1 MPKKEHL
8 REVMLHYFLMKKSA
22 AETARI
28 LGGVYGDHAP
38 SEKICQRWFGRF
50 RSGDF
55 DVNDKERPGQP
66 KKFEDAELEDLLAE
80 DPRQSQGMLAVR
92 LGVGRRTVGDRL
104 KALGK
109 IHKEGRWVPH
119 DLNDRQM
126 EKRKMMAE
134 MLLVRQER
142 KSILYRIVTGD
153 EKWIYFDNPKR
164 KKSWLSPGEAAPST
178 PRKNRFGK
186 KTMLC
191 IWWDQKGLLYYELL
205 KPGETVDADR
215 YRQQMINL
223 NHALIEKRPEWA
235 RRHGRVILLHD
246 NASSHT
252 AKSTKDTIKA
262 LEWEVLPHP
271 PYSPDLAPSDYHL
284 FRSMAHGLADQ
295 HFANYEEVAKW
306 LETWLASKGEKF
318 YWEGIHNLPDR
329 WSKCV
334 ESDGAYFE

>member
-1 MPKKEHL
+1 MRYWLVNMADFVPKKEHL

-66 KKFEDAELEDLLAE
+66 KKFEDADLEDLLAE
-80 DPRQSQGMLAVR
+80 DPRQSQGM
-92 LGVGRRTVGDRL
+92 
-104 KALGK
+104 
-109 IHKEGRWVPH
+109 
-119 DLNDRQM
+119 
-126 EKRKMMAE
+126 
-134 MLLVRQER
+134 
-142 KSILYRIVTGD
+142 
-153 EKWIYFDNPKR
+153 
-164 KKSWLSPGEAAPST
+164 
-178 PRKNRFGK
+178 
-186 KTMLC
+186 
-191 IWWDQKGLLYYELL
+191 
-205 KPGETVDADR
+205 R
-215 YRQQMINL
+215 YRQQLINL
-223 NHALIEKRPEWA
+223 NHALIEKRPQWA

-246 NASSHT
+246 NASSNT
-252 AKSTKDTIKA
+252 AKSTKETIKA
-262 LEWEVLPHP
+262 LEWEALPHP

-306 LETWLASKGEKF
+306 LESWLASKGEKF